1 MGGRI
6 GYSLATG
13 LCIGL
18 VCLLGLVA
26 LLLAVIPLVAIL
38 PILLYIGVVIGAQA
52 FQVTPREHAP
62 AIVLALI
69 PNIASWAQNTVDS
82 ALNAAGT
89 SAEKVGMDKFMDA
102 GVVYRGME
110 VLGGGAILAG
120 MILASVAAFI
130 IDKNFKLAAIYAL
143 AGSVLSYF
151 GFIHG
156 AKLGIGEAA
165 DVALGYL
172 LLAGICYGMA
182 RQQPAASEE
191 PDRFWLKRLELNP
204 PVARVSVPASHDVL
218 YWRLLIPAP
227 QSGTSLTTPRS
238 KRTASRNL

>member
-1 MGGRI
+1 
-6 GYSLATG
+6 
-13 LCIGL
+13 
-18 VCLLGLVA
+18 
-26 LLLAVIPLVAIL
+26 
-38 PILLYIGVVIGAQA
+38 
-52 FQVTPREHAP
+52 
-62 AIVLALI
+62 
-69 PNIASWAQNTVDS
+69 
-82 ALNAAGT
+82 
-89 SAEKVGMDKFMDA
+89 MDKLMDA

-182 RQQPAASEE
+182 RQQPAVSKE
-191 PDRFWLKRLELNP
+191 PE
-204 PVARVSVPASHDVL
+204 PVLAEA
-218 YWRLLIPAP
+218 
-227 QSGTSLTTPRS
+227 T
-238 KRTASRNL
+238 